1 MDKID
6 SKLLDTLGLHEI
18 PQGAYNIRKNGQL
31 LGRNSSANIVIESK
45 TDNPGINIR
54 IASNTR
60 GESVH
65 IPVIV
70 TDAGITDL
78 VYNDFFIGENCDVL
92 IVAGCGIH
100 NTGAT
105 ASGHDGIH
113 TFYVGKNSR
122 VRYVE
127 RHVGEGNKSV
137 DKVLN
142 PVTVVHLGENSTMIL
157 ETTQLGGVTSSIRK
171 TEADLDKNAVLDIR
185 ESILTDFADRATT
198 EFHVSL
204 NGAGARANVVSRS
217 VAKGNSF
224 QHFDSNVEGNCD
236 CTGHVE
242 CDAIVMDRAQVVSM
256 PALKNTDSNASLTH
270 EAAIGKIAGEQIV
283 KLETL
288 GLTQEEAEALIIKG
302 FLS

>member
-6 SKLLDTLGLHEI
+6 SKLLSTLGLHEI

-54 IASNTR
+54 SASNTR

-100 NTGAT
+100 NTGAV

-113 TFYVGKNSR
+113 TFHVGKNSR

-137 DKVLN
+137 EKVLN

-185 ESILTDFADRATT
+185 ESILTDFEDRATT

-224 QHFDSNVEGNCD
+224 QRFDSNVEGNCD

>member
-6 SKLLDTLGLHEI
+6 IKLLDTLGLHEV

-31 LGRNSSANIVIESK
+31 IGRNSSANIVIEQK
-45 TDNPGINIR
+45 TDRAGIDIH
-54 IASNTR
+54 IADNTS

-70 TDAGITDL
+70 TDSGITDL
-78 VYNDFFIGENCDVL
+78 VYNDFFIGEGCDVL

-100 NTGAT
+100 NTGDLP
-105 ASGHDGIH
+105 SGHNGIH
-113 TFYVGKNSR
+113 TFHIGKNSR

-127 RHVGEGNKSV
+127 RHIGEGKSGV
-137 DKVLN
+137 GKVLN
-142 PVTVVHLGENSTMIL
+142 PVTNIHLGENSTMVL
-157 ETTQLGGVTSSIRK
+157 ETIQLGGVTSSIRK
-171 TEADLDKNAVLDIR
+171 TESTLGAGAVLDIR
-185 ESILTDFADRATT
+185 ESILTDSNDTATT
-198 EFHVSL
+198 DFDVHL
-204 NGAGARANVVSRS
+204 NGVNSRANVISRS
-217 VAKGNSF
+217 VAKGESF
-224 QHFDSNVEGNCD
+224 QRFNSVVEGNCE
-236 CTGHVE
+236 CTGHIE
-242 CDAIVMDRAQVVSM
+242 CDAIVMDRARVESM

-288 GLTQEEAEALIIKG
+288 GLTREEAEALIIKG